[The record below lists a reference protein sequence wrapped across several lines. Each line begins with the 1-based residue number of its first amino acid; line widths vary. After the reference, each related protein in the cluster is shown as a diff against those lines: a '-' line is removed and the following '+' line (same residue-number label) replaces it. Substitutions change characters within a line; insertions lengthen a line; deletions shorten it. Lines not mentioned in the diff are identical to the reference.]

1 MNFLQISLFR
11 FEKSNLGIGKCIPL
25 QCWWWQ
31 TVPYLLGIPRA
42 PTPAKTHTNHSL
54 ICTIKV
60 IIMVSMVI
68 IMVIM
73 VIMVIMILLMLNG
86 YSMSILKQKQKSER
100 FPRDQ
105 EGSVNGRYM
114 EGFSSCRLSQKI
126 SIRHCRW
133 SFKLPPLQFHH
144 TIYPHWND
152 FSDKPEKLR
161 AAPEHRAA
169 APPGFARKGLEQP
182 ADRFSSIRRKG
193 QLLHNNE

>member
-1 MNFLQISLFR
+1 MDSTCI
-11 FEKSNLGIGKCIPL
+11 EKNTVSGIRLIGQKYQAKLVLEPAK
-25 QCWWWQ
+25 
-31 TVPYLLGIPRA
+31 LLGAWRHCLHA
-42 PTPAKTHTNHSL
+42 SADSRTG
-54 ICTIKV
+54 
-60 IIMVSMVI
+60 
-68 IMVIM
+68 
-73 VIMVIMILLMLNG
+73 VIMILLMLNG
-86 YSMSILKQKQKSER
+86 YSTSILKQKQKSER